1 MTSFDEREKSFERKF
16 ELDQEIAFKLKA
28 RRHKLIGLW
37 AAGQLGLT
45 GDAAEAYA
53 HDLATVG
60 LEHHGD
66 DDTVAR
72 IASDFA
78 AKGVAFDRTRVQ
90 LELDHSE
97 REAKKQLGAGG

>member
-1 MTSFDEREKSFERKF
+1 MTGFDEREKSFERKF
-16 ELDQEIAFKLKA
+16 EIDQELAFKVKA

-37 AAGQLGLT
+37 AAGELGLSAA
-45 GDAAEAYA
+45 AAEAYA
-53 HDLATVG
+53 HELATAG

-72 IASDFA
+72 IAKDFA

-90 LELDHSE
+90 LELDHSD
-97 REAKKQLGAGG
+97 REAKKQLGVNG